1 MLLKQ
6 NLELSVRKK
15 NVWKN
20 NTQIFKFKNVFFD
33 TLKINYLELVQTGN
47 VTQQSHFYKKSI
59 LIPDFE
65 IKGTVSV
72 ITSDPPYLIHN
83 TLVDVFL

>member
-15 NVWKN
+15 CVKN
-20 NTQIFKFKNVFFD
+20 KTQIFRFKNIFFD
-33 TLKINYLELVQTGN
+33 AFKINYLELVQIGN
-47 VTQQSHFYKKSI
+47 LTQQSHFYKKSI

-72 ITSDPPYLIHN
+72 ITRDPPYLIHN